1 MLAQY
6 EAISMS
12 CIKIFIPIDRKQ
24 EREKKGKKRERE
36 TDRKIVRGIGRQEH
50 SLKLP
55 NEVNDISSKENC
67 TIGKRVFISV

>member
-36 TDRKIVRGIGRQEH
+36 TDRKIVRGIGR
-50 SLKLP
+50 
-55 NEVNDISSKENC
+55 
-67 TIGKRVFISV
+67 